1 MQRSGRVQ
9 WVLTIMREATL
20 SRKCHQFDLSY
31 RQNGA
36 RAVAHVYVDLADNE
50 GTGYYYRMARN
61 RANNVILLPVA
72 NMGATCPAQV
82 VITLKARLDTAVENN
97 VAARAALVGAEANNT
112 ASSYPS

>member
-20 SRKCHQFDLSY
+20 SRRCHLQFDLTY

-72 NMGATCPAQV
+72 NMGATCP
-82 VITLKARLDTAVENN
+82 
-97 VAARAALVGAEANNT
+97 GGYYAEGT
-112 ASSYPS
+112 TGHRR